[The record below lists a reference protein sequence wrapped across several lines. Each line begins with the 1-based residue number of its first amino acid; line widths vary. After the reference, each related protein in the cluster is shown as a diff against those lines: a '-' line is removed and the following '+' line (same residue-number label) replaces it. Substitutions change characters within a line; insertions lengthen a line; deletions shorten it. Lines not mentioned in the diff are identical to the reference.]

1 MSRLINMSRLRLR
14 TIKEVQEELIEEL
27 IEILL
32 EEPKKLKKIN
42 KK

>member
-1 MSRLINMSRLRLR
+1 MSRLINMSRLR
-14 TIKEVQEELIEEL
+14 TMKEVHEELIEEL

>member
-1 MSRLINMSRLRLR
+1 MSRLINMSRLR
-14 TIKEVQEELIEEL
+14 TMKEVQEELIEEL

-32 EEPKKLKKIN
+32 EEPKKLKKIY

>member
-1 MSRLINMSRLRLR
+1 MSRLRLR

>member
-1 MSRLINMSRLRLR
+1 MSRLINMSRLR
-14 TIKEVQEELIEEL
+14 TMKEVQEELIEEL